1 MGSDKEVR
9 RLTNGFENLIEQCSF
24 SSVKG
29 IAKIAWEN
37 SQHFRIDVTTGFP
50 AKWCLRNER
59 RNSRLMTYVTTQIW
73 VVSGGS
79 RGGARGAR
87 APLAPL
93 IFRPNWGLK
102 KHFFVPPPL
111 SQGLDPPLVVLLTGW
126 SNFKKSEAL
135 PSHIISKE
143 FLRMFLRHHFAG
155 NCGCAT
161 NCWLFSSMKVKKSA
175 VCTHEHIMQ

>member
-9 RLTNGFENLIEQCSF
+9 QLTNGFENLIEQCSF

-102 KHFFVPPPL
+102 K
-111 SQGLDPPLVVLLTGW
+111 
-126 SNFKKSEAL
+126 NFSEAL